1 MGPLSAPILPFELDP
16 AHEAHEPPEARGL
29 RRDEV
34 RLLVSPGDAEPVH
47 ARFAELG
54 AFLAPGD
61 LVVANTS
68 ATYPAALDGRLPD
81 GDPVVVHLSGEL
93 PDGSWLVEVRQPA
106 AGATAPRPL
115 DAAVDVDLFPGGRIR
130 LGTPF
135 ADSRRLWVAHLDVP
149 EAPLR
154 YAARYG
160 RPIRYRHVARDWP
173 IGFYQSIFSAAAGSA
188 EMPSAARP
196 FTGRV
201 LADLTRRGVAV
212 ATLRLDTGVSSLEGG
227 EAPYPERYDVS
238 ARTAATVNATR
249 ADGGRVVALGTTVVR
264 ALATVTD
271 PDGRV
276 HPGRGW
282 TDRVVSAD
290 APVPSVQGLLT
301 GWHEPEATHLM
312 MLEAIAGRSIL
323 ERAYEAALDAG
334 YLWHEFGDSHL
345 VLAEER
351 R

>member
-1 MGPLSAPILPFELDP
+1 MLVTSPILDFELDE

-29 RRDEV
+29 RRDAV
-34 RLLVSPGDAEPVH
+34 RLLVSPGEADPVH
-47 ARFAELG
+47 TCFANVG

-81 GDPVVVHLSGEL
+81 GEPVVVHLSGAQA
-93 PDGSWLVEVRQPA
+93 DGSWLVEVREPA
-106 AGATAPRPL
+106 AGATAPLHL
-115 DAAVDVDLFPGGRIR
+115 DGAVDIDLFSGGRIR
-130 LGTPF
+130 LLAPF
-135 ADSRRLWVAHLDVP
+135 ADSRRLWFAHLDVP
-149 EAPLR
+149 GSPLA
-154 YAARYG
+154 YAARFG
-160 RPIRYRHVARDWP
+160 RPVRYRHVGRDWP
-173 IGFYQSIFSAAAGSA
+173 IGFYQSIFSGAPGSA

-201 LADLTRRGVAV
+201 LADLTRRGIAL

-227 EAPYPERYDVS
+227 EAPYPEHYEVS
-238 ARTAATVNATR
+238 RRTAATVNATR
-249 ADGGRVVALGTTVVR
+249 AEGGRVIALGTTVVR

-271 PDGRV
+271 PDGTV
-276 HPGRGW
+276 HAGRGW

-301 GWHEPEATHLM
+301 GWHEPEASHLM
-312 MLEAIAGRSIL
+312 MLEAIAGRSVL
-323 ERAYEAALDAG
+323 ARAYRAALDAG

-345 VLAEER
+345 LLAGGTR
-351 R
+351 